1 MAGLGTAV
9 TIALGVS
16 QLAYLGAM
24 LTLGVRLAQLARR
37 TRQLP
42 EVLLAAHFLL
52 CCTLG
57 YALQGSGHAL
67 AIEAD
72 APRAL
77 VATLLSIGH
86 GASLL
91 GVASV
96 LVFNYWVFRRG
107 TRLGQ
112 GLLAVGIAWLVVGY
126 LGCAASGSFW
136 HGRPE
141 GFWFWLLYSGFTA
154 ASIWTLSEP
163 LLYFVALRKRLRLG
177 LAEPLAGRPLP
188 ALGCRLAGA
197 LRDARDRRLLDA
209 ENVGRRVRPRRD
221 RRADLS
227 RVGSRG
233 DRRGRELRARVL
245 PAAQVRRVRGAPRA
259 IAAVASIRHSAA
271 RPGASPCA
279 DPLDRSQQIG
289 ARTRA
294 RRIST
299 ESRERRRVGIAR
311 AAASWRVRAGGASIA
326 AGSSSRGTRRPTT
339 PGPPAPRAPARV
351 RPDADAAARC
361 STRTG
366 SHSAPPAPCAARA
379 GGSGR
384 AAPVLGVRVRGSPP
398 SRSARP
404 ATDPAP
410 ERRAARRPRHSG

>member
-112 GLLAVGIAWLVVGY
+112 GLLAVGIAWLVAGY

-136 HGRPE
+136 QGRPE

-163 LLYFVALRKRLRLG
+163 LLYFVTLRKRLRLG
-177 LAEPLAGRPLP
+177 LAEPLLV
-188 ALGCRLAGA
+188 
-197 LRDARDRRLLDA
+197 DRFLLW
-209 ENVGRRVRPRRD
+209 G
-221 RRADLS
+221 
-227 RVGSRG
+227 VGSVARFAMLAVGAFSMLRLSG
-233 DRRGRELRARVL
+233 DASDLA
-245 PAAQVRRVRGAPRA
+245 A
-259 IAAVASIRHSAA
+259 IAAPTFLASGLAGIGVAVSYGLAFFPPRKYVAFV
-271 RPGASPCA
+271 
-279 DPLDRSQQIG
+279 
-289 ARTRA
+289 A
-294 RRIST
+294 RRAQ
-299 ESRERRRVGIAR
+299 SR
-311 AAASWRVRAGGASIA
+311 
-326 AGSSSRGTRRPTT
+326 P
-339 PGPPAPRAPARV
+339 
-351 RPDADAAARC
+351 
-361 STRTG
+361 
-366 SHSAPPAPCAARA
+366 
-379 GGSGR
+379 
-384 AAPVLGVRVRGSPP
+384 
-398 SRSARP
+398 
-404 ATDPAP
+404 
-410 ERRAARRPRHSG
+410 